1 MIEKNQEKD
10 VENDLSKGVDYQ
22 AEHSSFQEEEMS
34 GSKELSSI
42 NLNDE
47 TDFVLDDE
55 AANGESYPLDGIEEL
70 KNDALDR
77 DGLSNYDEVKLDL
90 GEVKDDA
97 NSVASIGID
106 EARVL
111 KNLAKAVVE
120 VLKEDSQSLR
130 SIEDDSDVS
139 DTNIA
144 NEDDFNAL
152 EMLDRGSE
160 SDVNDGGLDPEKAV
174 TELKEK
180 DFDVSK
186 KTVARTKHLN
196 PLIQEI
202 EVQKI
207 SKVKKTIAPLRK
219 SSRSKSKAS
228 NPLLP
233 DNKVGKMTKIK
244 KSSTGMSKEGSS
256 LSDDLKKIEVR
267 VRRNDELSDNTKGQF
282 RKFKSE
288 NTDGFRK
295 HGGSLNLE

>member
-70 KNDALDR
+70 ENDALDR
-77 DGLSNYDEVKLDL
+77 DGLSNNDEVKLDL

-97 NSVASIGID
+97 NSLASMGID

-144 NEDDFNAL
+144 NEDDDVF

-160 SDVNDGGLDPEKAV
+160 SDVNDGGLGP
-174 TELKEK
+174 
-180 DFDVSK
+180 
-186 KTVARTKHLN
+186 
-196 PLIQEI
+196 
-202 EVQKI
+202 
-207 SKVKKTIAPLRK
+207 
-219 SSRSKSKAS
+219 
-228 NPLLP
+228 
-233 DNKVGKMTKIK
+233 
-244 KSSTGMSKEGSS
+244 
-256 LSDDLKKIEVR
+256 
-267 VRRNDELSDNTKGQF
+267 
-282 RKFKSE
+282 
-288 NTDGFRK
+288 
-295 HGGSLNLE
+295 